1 MYWRRYST
9 LQVASGLSGVYAD
22 GETGQEKIE
31 VDQYGKG
38 QYQQHGIVS
47 AKSDLAHII

>member
-31 VDQYGKG
+31 V
-38 QYQQHGIVS
+38 
-47 AKSDLAHII
+47 AKDSINNMGLFLRKVT